1 MKREDILSENAVT
14 KTVIHFSMSHASSV
28 FDWKAV
34 AVKPQ
39 DKTYSRQT
47 LASGSFAHLQY
58 GVVAFRSLFEHEN
71 STWLPVTRVDCRQWS
86 ALKTAKNGLLI
97 LAILNITLNPCRQFT
112 AKIYKPV
119 QFFKMAQRDACFLD
133 RRKQKGYLKYSNS
146 RIEKKLHFTSR
157 LWIIPS
163 LEMEIGFGLCYHEF
177 QST

>member
-14 KTVIHFSMSHASSV
+14 KTVIHFSMSHASFV
-28 FDWKAV
+28 FDWKAI

-71 STWLPVTRVDCRQWS
+71 STWLHVTRVDCRQWS
-86 ALKTAKNGLLI
+86 ALKTAKTVCWYRNLRS
-97 LAILNITLNPCRQFT
+97 CRQFT
-112 AKIYKPV
+112 TKIYKPV
-119 QFFKMAQRDACFLD
+119 QFFKMAQRDACVID

-146 RIEKKLHFTSR
+146 RIEKKKHFNLRLVYELFLHLKR
-157 LWIIPS
+157 K
-163 LEMEIGFGLCYHEF
+163 
-177 QST
+177 